1 MLRCLLFLIP
11 ALVCAAPARYARVGD
26 FDGQVEVQLTPADP
40 WMPAERNLPLPE
52 SAWIR
57 TGPSSRI
64 EIELD
69 EGSVWRLGPESQG
82 GLSDYTRHSTGQRVT
97 MLLLERGLAYFS
109 GSSSAPDSLLLV
121 VPGAQVSVTRAARLR
136 FEAADVA
143 TQLAVLQG
151 VARFSSPAAEI
162 DVAQGQTSRVEPAHP
177 NRFFLYREVTPI
189 DLDRWS
195 AERDKTLSSAISGL
209 HVPQRY
215 GLADLDSTGQWVQT
229 DDLGAVWQPKAAEGW
244 TPYRSGRW
252 RWLDGLGYVWVSDE
266 SWGWLPYH
274 YGRWTKHGDLGWVW
288 APTSN
293 GVFKPGEVFWMRGAR
308 FAAWG
313 PLAPSEDWNPPSVPA
328 QFAGANVTF
337 ASFIPETPKID
348 PAGFKDPPK
357 EPLKAATFVAALPS
371 PAFPASRLDALRP
384 LVSVNGLRVMPEG
397 SSQPSAS
404 IDRAPQPTVIVT
416 PPASAPETSP
426 EQVEVPVPVPVYL
439 GFVVTPT
446 PAPPAKT
453 VSPVQ
458 TGPIVS
464 SGKPAPK
471 PVTIPAP
478 LPPHNPRRPIDRPR
492 DGQEGQTVSRVQSDI
507 ETGRWTKALD
517 DLDDW
522 TRRYPQSQLVA
533 LRLYDYMQAHSALA
547 HPDRVLEY
555 GAQVLASNP
564 MTGEGALNEQ
574 QTAAV
579 LYLTMVNAGAIAKP
593 SQQQRAL
600 GAAAAQS
607 LLDSLPR
614 YFEDNRRPSGTN
626 SDQWTGSR
634 KQLETAAR
642 DSLRKL
648 ALVAQAS
655 QPAQ

>member
-11 ALVCAAPARYARVGD
+11 ALLCAAPARYARVGD
-26 FDGQVEVQLTPADP
+26 FDGQVEVQLTAADA

-57 TGPSSRI
+57 TGPASRV

-82 GLSDYTRHSTGQRVT
+82 GLSDYTHRSTGQRVT
-97 MLLLERGLAYFS
+97 LLLLDHGLAYFS
-109 GSSSAPDSLLLV
+109 GSASAPDSLLLV
-121 VPGAQVSVTRAARLR
+121 VPGAQVAVTKPARLR

-162 DVAQGQTSRVEPAHP
+162 DVAQGQTSRVEPSHP

-195 AERDKTLSSAISGL
+195 ASRDKMLASAISGL

-215 GLADLDSTGQWVQT
+215 GLADLDSAGQWVQT

-252 RWLDGLGYVWVSDE
+252 RWFDGLGYAWVSDE

-288 APTSN
+288 APSSN

-313 PLAPSEDWNPPSVPA
+313 PLAPGEDWNPTNLPA
-328 QFAGANVTF
+328 QYTGRNLTF
-337 ASFIPETPKID
+337 AAFLPEALGID
-348 PAGFKDPPK
+348 PAGFAAPPK
-357 EPLKAATFVAALPS
+357 EPLKAATFVTALPS
-371 PAFPASRLDALRP
+371 PAFPPSRLDALRP
-384 LVSVNGLRVMPEG
+384 LVSINALRVLPE
-397 SSQPSAS
+397 PAERAEPASAR
-404 IDRAPQPTVIVT
+404 IDRAPQPTVIAT
-416 PPASAPETSP
+416 PPPPPPEEVT
-426 EQVEVPVPVPVYL
+426 VAVPVPIYL
-439 GFVVTPT
+439 GFVVTAT
-446 PAPPAKT
+446 PPPSRKSAT
-453 VSPVQ
+453 LGQ
-458 TGPIVS
+458 TAS
-464 SGKPAPK
+464 SKPAPK

-492 DGQEGQTVSRVQSDI
+492 DGQEGQAVSRVQADF

-517 DLDDW
+517 DLEDW
-522 TRRYPQSQLVA
+522 TRRYPQSTLSA
-533 LRLYDYMQAHSALA
+533 LRHYDYMQAHSALG

-555 GAQVLASNP
+555 GAQAIS
-564 MTGEGALNEQ
+564 GSEGGLDEQ
-574 QTAAV
+574 QVAGV

-607 LLDSLPR
+607 LLDSLPS
-614 YFEDNRRPSGTN
+614 YFEDKRRPIGT
-626 SDQWTGSR
+626 SAEQWTGSR

-642 DSLRKL
+642 DALRKL
-648 ALVAQAS
+648 APK
-655 QPAQ
+655 PAA

>member
-11 ALVCAAPARYARVGD
+11 ALLCAAPARYARVGD

-57 TGPSSRI
+57 TGPASRV

-82 GLSDYTRHSTGQRVT
+82 GLSDYTRLSTGQRMT
-97 MLLLERGLAYFS
+97 LLLLDRGLAYFS
-109 GSSSAPDSLLLV
+109 GSASASDSLLLV
-121 VPGAQVSVTRAARLR
+121 VPGAQVAVTKPARLR
-136 FEAADVA
+136 FEAAEVA

-162 DVAQGQTSRVEPAHP
+162 DVAQGQTSRVEPSHP

-195 AERDKTLSSAISGL
+195 ASRDKMLASAISGL
-209 HVPQRY
+209 HVAQRY
-215 GLADLDSTGQWVQT
+215 GLADLDSAGQWIQT

-252 RWLDGLGYVWVSDE
+252 RWFGGLGYTWVSDE

-274 YGRWTKHGDLGWVW
+274 YGRWTRHGDLGWVW
-288 APTSN
+288 APSSN

-313 PLAPSEDWNPPSVPA
+313 PLAPGENWNPANLPA
-328 QFAGANVTF
+328 LYAGRNLTF
-337 ASFIPETPKID
+337 AAFLPEALTID
-348 PAGFKDPPK
+348 PAGFADPPK
-357 EPLKAATFVAALPS
+357 EPLKAATFVTALPS
-371 PAFPASRLDALRP
+371 PAFPPSRLDALRP
-384 LVSVNGLRVMPEG
+384 LVSVNALRVLPEPAEPA
-397 SSQPSAS
+397 QPAS
-404 IDRAPQPTVIVT
+404 VRIESAPQPAAIAAP
-416 PPASAPETSP
+416 PPAPPE
-426 EQVEVPVPVPVYL
+426 EVAVPVPVPVYL
-439 GFVVTPT
+439 GFVVTATAP
-446 PAPPAKT
+446 PPAK
-453 VSPVQ
+453 PVQ
-458 TGPIVS
+458 TVS
-464 SGKPAPK
+464 SKPVPK

-478 LPPHNPRRPIDRPR
+478 LSPHNPRRPIDRPR
-492 DGQEGQTVSRVQSDI
+492 DGQEGPAVLRVQADF

-522 TRRYPQSQLVA
+522 THRYPQSTLSA

-555 GAQVLASNP
+555 GAQLISG
-564 MTGEGALNEQ
+564 GEGGLDEQ
-574 QTAAV
+574 QVAGV

-593 SQQQRAL
+593 SKQQREL

-614 YFEDNRRPSGTN
+614 YFEDNRRPPGS
-626 SDQWTGSR
+626 SVEQWAGSR
-634 KQLETAAR
+634 KQLETVSREA
-642 DSLRKL
+642 LKKL
-648 ALVAQAS
+648 APR
-655 QPAQ
+655 PAA

>member
-1 MLRCLLFLIP
+1 MLRCLLLLFPVL
-11 ALVCAAPARYARVGD
+11 LCAAPARYARLGD
-26 FDGQVEVQLTPADP
+26 FDGQVEVQLTPAGP
-40 WMPAERNLPLPE
+40 WIPAERNLPLPE

-57 TGPSSRI
+57 TGTASRV

-97 MLLLERGLAYFS
+97 LLLLDRGLAYFS

-121 VPGAQVSVTRAARLR
+121 VPGAQVAVTKAARLR

-162 DVAQGQTSRVEPAHP
+162 DVAQGQTSRVEPSRP

-195 AERDKTLSSAISGL
+195 AGRDKTLASAISAL

-215 GLADLDSTGQWVQT
+215 GLADLDSAGQWVQT
-229 DDLGAVWQPKAAEGW
+229 DDLGTVWQPKAAEGW

-252 RWLDGLGYVWVSDE
+252 RWLDGLGYTWVSDE

-288 APTSN
+288 APSSN
-293 GVFKPGEVFWMRGAR
+293 GVFKSGEVFWMRGAR

-313 PLAPSEDWNPPSVPA
+313 PLAPGEDWNPTNLTA
-328 QFAGANVTF
+328 HYAARNLTF
-337 ASFIPETPKID
+337 ATFLPEASVID
-348 PAGFKDPPK
+348 PAGFADPPK

-371 PAFPASRLDALRP
+371 PSLPPSRLDALRP
-384 LVSVNGLRVMPEG
+384 LVSINALRVLPAE
-397 SSQPSAS
+397 PAESAS
-404 IDRAPQPTVIVT
+404 ARIDRAPRPTVIAT
-416 PPASAPETSP
+416 PAPQPP
-426 EQVEVPVPVPVYL
+426 EEVEVPVPVPVYL
-439 GFVVTPT
+439 GFVVTAAP
-446 PAPPAKT
+446 PPPAKPAH
-453 VSPVQ
+453 PVQ
-458 TGPIVS
+458 TAALPS

-478 LPPHNPRRPIDRPR
+478 VPPHNPRHPIDRPR
-492 DGQEGQTVSRVQSDI
+492 DGQEGGAVSRVQTDL
-507 ETGRWTKALD
+507 ETARWNKALD

-522 TRRYPQSQLVA
+522 TRRYPQSPLAA

-564 MTGEGALNEQ
+564 AAGEGALNEQ
-574 QTAAV
+574 QTAAI

-593 SQQQRAL
+593 SQPQRAL

-607 LLDSLPR
+607 LLDSLPS
-614 YFEDNRRPSGTN
+614 YFEDKRRPSGT
-626 SDQWTGSR
+626 SAEQWNGSR

-642 DSLRKL
+642 DALRKL
-648 ALVAQAS
+648 APVAQAS
-655 QPAQ
+655 RAAQ

>member
-1 MLRCLLFLIP
+1 
-11 ALVCAAPARYARVGD
+11 
-26 FDGQVEVQLTPADP
+26 
-40 WMPAERNLPLPE
+40 MPAERNLPLPE

-57 TGPSSRI
+57 TGPASRV

-97 MLLLERGLAYFS
+97 LLLLERGLAYFS

-121 VPGAQVSVTRAARLR
+121 VPGAQVSVTKAARLR

-195 AERDKTLSSAISGL
+195 AERDKTLASAISGL

-215 GLADLDSTGQWVQT
+215 GLADLDAAGQWVQA
-229 DDLGAVWQPKAAEGW
+229 DDLGVVWQPKSAEGW

-252 RWLDGLGYVWVSDE
+252 RWLDGLGYAWVSDE

-274 YGRWTKHGDLGWVW
+274 YGRWTRHGDLGWVW
-288 APTSN
+288 APGSN
-293 GVFKPGEVFWMRGAR
+293 SVFKPGEVFWMRGAR

-313 PLAPSEDWNPPSVPA
+313 PLAPGEDWVPSSPPA
-328 QFAGANVTF
+328 QYAAANLTF

-348 PAGFKDPPK
+348 PAGFKDVPK
-357 EPLKAATFVAALPS
+357 EPLKASTFVAALPS

-384 LVSVNGLRVMPEG
+384 LVSVNALRVLSEG
-397 SSQPSAS
+397 PAQPVAQ
-404 IDRAPQPTVIVT
+404 IERAPQPTVIVT
-416 PPASAPETSP
+416 TPPPAPPPE
-426 EQVEVPVPVPVYL
+426 EVEVPVPVPVYL
-439 GFVVTPT
+439 GLVVTSTPPPSGKPAKPLPPT
-446 PAPPAKT
+446 PIAP
-453 VSPVQ
+453 
-458 TGPIVS
+458 

-478 LPPHNPRRPIDRPR
+478 LPPHNPRHPIDRPR
-492 DGQEGQTVSRVQSDI
+492 DGQEGQTVSRVQTDL

-517 DLDDW
+517 DLDEW
-522 TRRYPQSQLVA
+522 TRRYPQSPLVA

-547 HPDRVLEY
+547 HPDRVVEY

-564 MTGEGALNEQ
+564 MTGEGALDEQ

-579 LYLTMVNAGAIAKP
+579 LYLTTVNAGAIAKP

-614 YFEDNRRPSGTN
+614 YFEENRRPSGTN
-626 SDQWTGSR
+626 SEQWTGSR
-634 KQLETAAR
+634 KQLETVAR

-648 ALVAQAS
+648 APPEQAS
-655 QPAQ
+655 RTAQ

>member
-1 MLRCLLFLIP
+1 MFRCLLVLIP
-11 ALVCAAPARYARVGD
+11 ALLCAAPARYARVGD
-26 FDGQVEVQLTPADP
+26 FDGQVEVQLTPAEG

-57 TGPSSRI
+57 TGPASRV

-82 GLSDYTRHSTGQRVT
+82 GLADYARHSTGQRVT
-97 MLLLERGLAYFS
+97 LLLLDRGLAYFS
-109 GSSSAPDSLLLV
+109 GASTAPDSLLLV
-121 VPGAQVSVTRAARLR
+121 VPGAQVSVTKAARLR

-143 TQLAVLQG
+143 TQLAVLEG

-195 AERDKTLSSAISGL
+195 AERDNALASAISGL

-215 GLADLDSTGQWVQT
+215 GLADLDTAGQWVQT

-252 RWLDGLGYVWVSDE
+252 RWLDGLGYAWVSDE
-266 SWGWLPYH
+266 PWGWLPYH
-274 YGRWTKHGDLGWVW
+274 YGRWTRHGDLGWVW
-288 APTSN
+288 APASN

-313 PLAPSEDWNPPSVPA
+313 PLAPGENWDPAGPPA
-328 QFAGANVTF
+328 QYVAANLTF
-337 ASFIPETPKID
+337 ASFISETPKID

-357 EPLKAATFVAALPS
+357 EQLKVAKFVAALPS

-384 LVSVNGLRVMPEG
+384 QVSVNALHVLPDQP
-397 SSQPSAS
+397 SQPSAQ
-404 IDRAPQPTVIVT
+404 IERAPQPAVIVT
-416 PPASAPETSP
+416 PPPTPPSPPE
-426 EQVEVPVPVPVYL
+426 EVEVPVPVPVYL
-439 GFVVTPT
+439 GFVVTP
-446 PAPPAKT
+446 PPPAAKPALPIQ
-453 VSPVQ
+453 SP
-458 TGPIVS
+458 PMPP

-492 DGQEGQTVSRVQSDI
+492 DGQEGLTASRVQTDL

-517 DLDDW
+517 ELDDW

-555 GAQVLASNP
+555 GAQVLTSSP

-574 QTAAV
+574 QTASV
-579 LYLTMVNAGAIAKP
+579 LYLTMMNAGAIAKP

-614 YFEDNRRPSGTN
+614 YFEENRRPSGTN
-626 SDQWTGSR
+626 SEQWTGSR

-648 ALVAQAS
+648 APVAQAS
-655 QPAQ
+655 RPAQ